1 MYEQFFP
8 KLYIFFVVIPNRE
21 IKDFEKNI
29 SKPEMKFALKDLRTA
44 FFVVN

>member
-8 KLYIFFVVIPNRE
+8 KLYIFLVVIPNRE

-29 SKPEMKFALKDLRTA
+29 SKPEMKFALKDVGATFL
-44 FFVVN
+44 VVN

>member
-8 KLYIFFVVIPNRE
+8 KLYNFFVVIPNRE

-29 SKPEMKFALKDLRTA
+29 SKPEVKFALTEFRAL
-44 FFVVN
+44 FLVVN